1 MAMKKLVHLEE
12 ICPERGNEYAAAP
25 DRFVSLNDKPQE
37 NEHEHAP
44 AQDKFVQLK
53 EIYLAEEGLYQRA
66 VGVTGE
72 TEETQPKI
80 GEGYQMATEE
90 LLQLDEIY
98 PERNSEYDTI
108 RNQQRQINRFTP
120 TEELTFAS
128 DEETMSQ
135 QQ

>member
-12 ICPERGNEYAAAP
+12 ICPGRGNEYTTAP
-25 DRFVSLNDKPQE
+25 DRFVSLTDKPLE
-37 NEHEHAP
+37 NERKHTL
-44 AQDKFVQLK
+44 AQDEFVQLK
-53 EIYLAEEGLYQRA
+53 ENFLAKEGLCQRA
-66 VGVTGE
+66 VGGTGE
-72 TEETQPKI
+72 TEETQPGI

-98 PERNSEYDTI
+98 PEKGSEYDAI
-108 RNQQRQINRFTP
+108 RNQQRQINRFAP
-120 TEELTFAS
+120 TEEPTFAS